1 MADWASRSEV
11 ERGARRV
18 RLSGVKPG
26 PIGEPVGA
34 MAIPRG
40 VAGPLRCFSAHFAP
54 SRNLVCMPIIVKHHD
69 QPDET
74 YDYGSAGD
82 LGITYAGDSMVARSV
97 MHPGW
102 SWDEHVK
109 PHTDGDESCQMTHHE
124 YVVSGRIRYLTDEGD
139 EVVAGPGDHL
149 WIGPG
154 HRAWVVGDEPCV
166 TVDFEVGEPD
176 DEDDGEE

>member
-1 MADWASRSEV
+1 MADWAFRPEV

-40 VAGPLRCFSAHFAP
+40 VAGPLRCFWADCAADGD
-54 SRNLVCMPIIVKHHD
+54 RAMAIILKHLD
-69 QPDET
+69 DPDER

-97 MHPGW
+97 MLPGW
-102 SWDEHVK
+102 SWDEYVK
-109 PHTDGDESCQMTHHE
+109 PHTDGDQSCQLTHHE
-124 YVVSGRIRYLTDEGD
+124 YVVSGQIRYLTDEGD